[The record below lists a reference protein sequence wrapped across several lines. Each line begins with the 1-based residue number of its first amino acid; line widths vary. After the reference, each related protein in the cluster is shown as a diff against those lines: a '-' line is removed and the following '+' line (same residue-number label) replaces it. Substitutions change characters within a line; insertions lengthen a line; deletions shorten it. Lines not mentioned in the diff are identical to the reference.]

1 MKSRNDSFCLCAEKC
16 TADRPVLYR
25 GPSAVERQIGFQKH
39 TVSEWDLEINCGP
52 SAGEGQTVRR
62 STDWRI
68 TFCDVSGGLDV
79 QVADRPPGSSGPSAR
94 TQRRT
99 GEATGDKS
107 GYGFGGGL
115 FLKASRSV

>member
-1 MKSRNDSFCLCAEKC
+1 MSKKY

-25 GPSAVERQIGFQKH
+25 GPSAVQRLIELQKH
-39 TVSEWDLEINCGP
+39 TVSEWDLEMNYGP
-52 SAGEGQTVRR
+52 SVGEGRTVRR
-62 STDWRI
+62 STDWKT

-99 GEATGDKS
+99 GEAAGDKS
-107 GYGFGGGL
+107 GHDFGRGL
-115 FLKASRSV
+115 FLKDSRSV